1 MERCFRST
9 RRRATVMGRA
19 SPPGRRGPPR
29 VLWVLVFMRR
39 LVFSALL
46 AIAAATTALSC
57 ATMTP
62 AQCRAACRQRGMVM
76 KGYATEQTQVPN
88 PYAKRDSCICGEPE
102 PARPTAPSG
111 CSKDTDCKGE
121 RICVNGSCED
131 PPAEAPTTE
140 VSPSPPSR

>member
-1 MERCFRST
+1 MLFMRVS
-9 RRRATVMGRA
+9 M
-19 SPPGRRGPPR
+19 R
-29 VLWVLVFMRR
+29 VLGLY
-39 LVFSALL
+39 SLL
-46 AIAAATTALSC
+46 TLAAAAVAVSC